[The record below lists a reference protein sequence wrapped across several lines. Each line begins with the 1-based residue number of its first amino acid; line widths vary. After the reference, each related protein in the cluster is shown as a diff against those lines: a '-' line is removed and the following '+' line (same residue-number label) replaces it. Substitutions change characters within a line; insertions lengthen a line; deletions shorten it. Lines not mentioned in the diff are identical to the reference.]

1 MNALQRWWYHY
12 NTEIT
17 WFLIGWLSLDLIQ
30 EFARGNLPGMVF
42 DAALIALNYYLNLKL
57 Y

>member
-42 DAALIALNYYLNLKL
+42 DAALIALNYYLNKR
-57 Y
+57 

>member
-17 WFLIGWLSLDLIQ
+17 WFLIGWLSLDLIH
-30 EFARGNLPGMVF
+30 EFGRGNWPGVVF
-42 DAALIALNYYLNLKL
+42 DAALIALNYYLNKR
-57 Y
+57 